1 MKKIYIEPSVKAVE
15 INTKAILA
23 PISGPV
29 SQGEAPGTVTPDCL
43 DADFDD
49 FDVEEADY

>member
-23 PISGPV
+23 PFSGPEN
-29 SQGEAPGTVTPDCL
+29 QGEAGSNVKPDCL
-43 DADFDD
+43 DVDFED
-49 FDVEEADY
+49 FEEYDN